1 MKKITVVVVFL
12 ALFSISGVANAGK
25 KTGPYIGGSLGWAVI
40 DVSSG
45 INDFDDDDLGF
56 KVFGGYNF
64 GIIPLLDLAVEGSYA
79 NFGKA
84 SSPQIA
90 NQDVDITGWD
100 LFGLAALN
108 LGPVGLFGKVGQIWW
123 NSDSNIAQLDDSG
136 NDMAYGLGLRFQIGS
151 IAIRGEYEY
160 FDLDDTDLSML
171 SAGVSWTF

>member
-1 MKKITVVVVFL
+1 MKKITLVVLCL
-12 ALFSISGVANAGK
+12 ALLSISGVAHAGK

-64 GIIPLLDLAVEGSYA
+64 GVIPLLDLAVEGSYA

-84 SSPQIA
+84 SSSQIA

-123 NSDSNIAQLDDSG
+123 DSDSNIAQMDDSG